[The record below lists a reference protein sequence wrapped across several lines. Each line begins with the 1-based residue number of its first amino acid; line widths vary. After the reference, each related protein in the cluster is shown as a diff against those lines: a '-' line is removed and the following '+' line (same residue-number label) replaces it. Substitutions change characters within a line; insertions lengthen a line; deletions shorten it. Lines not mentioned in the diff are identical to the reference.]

1 MTIEKKKDFL
11 INFAF
16 FIVICAIA
24 YVAFKFLSV
33 YLLPFVIGILASFL
47 VQRPS
52 RAIHQATRIPSG
64 VCTVVLVVI
73 TYFLLIGLVG
83 LIGFMLYRW
92 VSALLVIIPEY
103 FPTFSKA
110 MKELSVTFSDLLNQ
124 LPSSTV
130 SALNNMPEKI
140 VSTLTG
146 SLTSWLSAFA
156 GNIVKRIPNILISI
170 IITVVASCYIAKDY
184 RRVIKFSSEVLPA
197 RVWQLLMDIKII
209 FMRNILRMLRGYAL
223 LLMITFIELSIGLLI
238 LRVDNSIALAAVI
251 AVVDILPVLGTGTVL
266 IPWAVIELITGNIWH
281 AVGILIV
288 YLVIT
293 VIHNFLEP
301 KVIGNQVGLH
311 PLITLIAIFC
321 GYKLMGFV
329 GLFLFPV
336 TIIVLHDL
344 YVQGKITIKGL
355 TPAGQN
361 ADENVGQN
369 SEPAAEQG
377 AEPNGRPV
385 TEQSAK
391 PTAEQGAEQNTEQP

>member
-52 RAIHQATRIPSG
+52 RAIHKATRIPSG

-73 TYFLLIGLVG
+73 TYFLLIGLVV

-130 SALNNMPEKI
+130 SALNNMPEKV

-197 RVWQLLMDIKII
+197 RVWQLLIDIKII

-293 VIHNFLEP
+293 VIRNFLEP

-344 YVQGKITIKGL
+344 YVQGKITVKGL

-377 AEPNGRPV
+377 AEPNGRLV